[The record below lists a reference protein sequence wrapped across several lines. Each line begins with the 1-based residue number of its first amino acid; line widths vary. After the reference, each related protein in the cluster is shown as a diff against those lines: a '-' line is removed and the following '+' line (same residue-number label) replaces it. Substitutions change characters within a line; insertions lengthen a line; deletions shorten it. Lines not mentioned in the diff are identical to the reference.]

1 MNRYCYN
8 AETEDLNEWL
18 TAAHKLRN
26 EIDEGTRGAVDV
38 HEKSWY
44 VQKKAHC
51 HLIGTPSNPVAVYA
65 ITENLELVSL
75 IKSPKSIILGSRLV
89 YDAVAHGAGWLMCLD
104 TLHLSKIYKNAG
116 FKRVADMC
124 WNDEYAP
131 VGWNYAKHGRPYL
144 SYYVHTNFMDASA
157 TETFDGCGRYM
168 APSTDDAEARV
179 LRIID

>member
-8 AETEDLNEWL
+8 AETTDIKEWL

-26 EIDEGTRGAVDV
+26 QIDEGTRGAVDV
-38 HEKSWY
+38 HEESWY
-44 VQKKAHC
+44 IQKKAHC

-75 IKSPKSIILGSRLV
+75 IKSPKSIILGSWLV
-89 YDAVAHGAGWLMCLD
+89 CDAVAHGAGWLMCLD
-104 TLHLSKIYKNAG
+104 TPHLSKIYKNAG
-116 FKRVADMC
+116 FKRVADMR
-124 WNDEYAP
+124 WSDEYAP

-157 TETFDGCGRYM
+157 TGTFDGCGRYM

>member
-1 MNRYCYN
+1 
-8 AETEDLNEWL
+8 
-18 TAAHKLRN
+18 
-26 EIDEGTRGAVDV
+26 
-38 HEKSWY
+38 
-44 VQKKAHC
+44 
-51 HLIGTPSNPVAVYA
+51 
-65 ITENLELVSL
+65 
-75 IKSPKSIILGSRLV
+75 
-89 YDAVAHGAGWLMCLD
+89 MCLD
-104 TLHLSKIYKNAG
+104 TPHLSKIYKNAG
-116 FKRVADMC
+116 FKRVADMR